1 MELPLEQLVVQEM
14 ASGNASLVLTA
25 RVDWES
31 FQVYSE
37 AVLQLIDGRVVER
50 VDSPVERV
58 WTVTIGGE
66 LFWLAHDEVGVSL
79 DSQSR
84 EASLLIPAIQP
95 TLITVRTGTADGR
108 GER

>member
-1 MELPLEQLVVQEM
+1 MELPLERLVVQEM
-14 ASGNASLVLTA
+14 ASGNASLALTE

-31 FQVYSE
+31 FQGYAE
-37 AVLQLIDGRVVER
+37 AVLQLIGGSVVER

-58 WTVTIGGE
+58 WTVTVGGE

-84 EASLLIPAIQP
+84 EASLLIPAIRR
-95 TLITVRTGTADGR
+95 TLITIRTGTAG
-108 GER
+108 